1 MHLTLIASFNPR
13 LHFIFEQQKQKQ
25 KQKQNTKKQ
34 QNFCLRGRCRQVQT
48 FAQKDKK

>member
-13 LHFIFEQQKQKQ
+13 LHFIFEQQ